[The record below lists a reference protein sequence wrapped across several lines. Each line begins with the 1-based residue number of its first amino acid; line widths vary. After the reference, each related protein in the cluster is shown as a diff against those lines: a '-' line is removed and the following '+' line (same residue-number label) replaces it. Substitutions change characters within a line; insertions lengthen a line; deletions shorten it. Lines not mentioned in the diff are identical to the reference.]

1 MGGRGSSGGFSVGE
15 TIVVS
20 GYSIRG
26 GSVTSPSGRSQSVD
40 SYRELTATERRQ
52 QASAISAAGINDP
65 VVAGRM
71 ILPRAVADSAINQRQ
86 RERVSLS
93 RNVPG
98 LPELRAARNYD
109 QSQQESFSRS
119 VYGGSG
125 RLTGNPNSNT
135 YASLAKRYPRAAAY
149 LRAESWSTASNDVK
163 ASAGRNAMN
172 AIASGKSYKAAIRE
186 MEERWRRHSRRTD

>member
-71 ILPRAVADSAINQRQ
+71 ILPRHVANSAINQRVQ
-86 RERVSLS
+86 ERASTA
-93 RNVPG
+93 RNVRG
-98 LPELRAARNYD
+98 LAELRAARNYD
-109 QSQQESFSRS
+109 DSQRDSFSRS
-119 VYGGSG
+119 VYGGTG
-125 RLTGNPNSNT
+125 RLTGNPNSHR
-135 YASLAKRYPRAAAY
+135 YATLAKRYPRAAAY
-149 LRAESWSTASNDVK
+149 LRAESWSVASNDVK
-163 ASAGRNAMN
+163 AAAGRKAMN
-172 AIASGKSYKAAIRE
+172 AIASGQSYKTAIRE
-186 MEERWRRHSRRTD
+186 MEERWRRHSEKTD